1 MKVYDFPEN
10 DPYVRL
16 QREAQQ
22 REAQPQPRPAG
33 QHLLTVVTVLVIAAA
48 VWTQLP
54 GWVKVAAGVLVAGI
68 LLPSVVLMVIGIRGA
83 QTRRSDDNDNVYKAH
98 EQKGR

>member
-1 MKVYDFPEN
+1 MKVYDLPEN
-10 DPYVRL
+10 DPYVQAL
-16 QREAQQ
+16 QQAQP
-22 REAQPQPRPAG
+22 APQPRRG
-33 QHLLTVVTVLVIAAA
+33 WELMLTVILVIVIAAA
-48 VWTQLP
+48 VVTLLP